1 MLSLNSMAKKNL
13 HPEANIFVNF
23 IYQNKSKKKL
33 GDINITKRIKQIK
46 NSKPN
51 NIIKKFGPI
60 KVGKV

>member
-1 MLSLNSMAKKNL
+1 MSSLNSMAKK
-13 HPEANIFVNF
+13 
-23 IYQNKSKKKL
+23 IYTQKQMFLKILYIKIKL
-33 GDINITKRIKQIK
+33 GDINITKRIKKIK